1 MTAYHI
7 LLDKNHP
14 QFNEAILAIAIKH
27 VESQGPDTAIG
38 GGESLDGQERLVKAV
53 VDLGWLEVQ
62 PWFGDGVFWVYEATN
77 PLDPIV
83 ETWLDDNTSSI
94 PPT

>member
-14 QFNEAILAIAIKH
+14 QFNEAILA
-27 VESQGPDTAIG
+27 
-38 GGESLDGQERLVKAV
+38 KAV